1 MRTPA
6 LIVFVFLAV
15 ASCSGIKAR
24 TNTFATLADA
34 RAAGAI
40 SNGWIPEGLPSQS
53 HDLREAHVPDS
64 SKRWGLFEY
73 PPSEEETLRALIN
86 PEELSLGGQHCD
98 IPARIEWWPLVLR
111 GDLDGERVAA
121 TGLHAYRSRSGDL
134 LFAINWR
141 QGRAYF
147 WSIGG

>member
-6 LIVFVFLAV
+6 LIVLVFLAV
-15 ASCSGIKAR
+15 VSCSGINAR

-40 SNGWIPEGLPSQS
+40 SNGWIPEGLPPQS
-53 HDLREAHVPDS
+53 HDLREAHVPGS

-86 PEELSLGGQHCD
+86 PEELSLADQHCD
-98 IPARIEWWPLVLR
+98 IPARIEWWPVVLR
-111 GDLDGERVAA
+111 GDLNGERVAA
-121 TGLHAYRSRSGDL
+121 TGLHAYRSKSGDL

-141 QGRAYF
+141 QGRAYY
-147 WSIGG
+147 WSSGD